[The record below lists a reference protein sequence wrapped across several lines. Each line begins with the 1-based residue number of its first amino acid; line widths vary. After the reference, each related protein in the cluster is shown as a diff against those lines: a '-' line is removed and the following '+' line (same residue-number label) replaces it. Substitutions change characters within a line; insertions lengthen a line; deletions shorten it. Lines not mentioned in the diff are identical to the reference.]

1 MPRASRSTAKATAAV
16 DEVAEARDATCSPST
31 PKRKR
36 KAATAVTI
44 TTVVEATSVMV
55 QIDGVGASNGAAKK
69 TKRVVKS
76 NKIVVTAEPPSEGLL
91 LRAKLIKEI
100 LDQLFPDP
108 PMPLDHCNN
117 FTLLAAVL
125 LSAQT
130 TDGKVCLKKTCADV
144 HACYYWS

>member
-1 MPRASRSTAKATAAV
+1 MPRASSTAKAAAAADDQV
-16 DEVAEARDATCSPST
+16 VAEAPNEAPTSTSLPST
-31 PKRKR
+31 TKRKR
-36 KAATAVTI
+36 RATAVAATI
-44 TTVVEATSVMV
+44 TTVLAATSVEV
-55 QIDGVGASNGAAKK
+55 QVDGATAVSVAKK

-76 NKIVVTAEPPSEGLL
+76 KKIAVAEPPSEGLL
-91 LRAKLIKEI
+91 LRAKLIKEV

-130 TDGKVCLKKTCADV
+130 TDGKVSMITSKNMRSTV
-144 HACYYWS
+144 

>member
-1 MPRASRSTAKATAAV
+1 MPRASRSTAKAAAIEAV
-16 DEVAEARDATCSPST
+16 EARDATSTAASSPST

-36 KAATAVTI
+36 KAAKAATI
-44 TTVVEATSVMV
+44 TPVLEATSVEV
-55 QIDGVGASNGAAKK
+55 QIDGVGSPNGAAKK

-76 NKIVVTAEPPSEGLL
+76 KKIVVTAEPPSEGLL

-130 TDGKVCLKKTCADV
+130 TDGKVCFKK
-144 HACYYWS
+144 HAQHHVRST